1 LARSVKAD
9 PATKHGER
17 KMTALI
23 KTFLASES
31 GAVTVDWVVLT
42 AAMVGLGMA
51 TLMVVSNGLENLAW
65 NVHSTLWNMAPN
77 TNPFATNGA
86 FNATRD

>member
-1 LARSVKAD
+1 
-9 PATKHGER
+9 
-17 KMTALI
+17 MTALI
-23 KTFLASES
+23 KTFVASES

-42 AAMVGLGMA
+42 AAMVGLGIA
-51 TLMVVSNGLENLAW
+51 TVTVVSNGLEMLAGRID
-65 NVHSTLWNMAPN
+65 HELFHTAPN

>member
-1 LARSVKAD
+1 
-9 PATKHGER
+9 
-17 KMTALI
+17 MTVLI
-23 KTFLASES
+23 KNFVTSES

-42 AAMVGLGMA
+42 AAMVGLGFG
-51 TLMVVSNGLENLAW
+51 TIMVVSNGVEGLAG
-65 NVHSTLWNMAPN
+65 NIDHHLFHTSVN

>member
-1 LARSVKAD
+1 
-9 PATKHGER
+9 
-17 KMTALI
+17 MTALI
-23 KTFLASES
+23 KNFVASES

-51 TLMVVSNGLENLAW
+51 TLMLVSNGVEGGANNVSLAMGA
-65 NVHSTLWNMAPN
+65 TTAN